1 MNNETYEQTKLNETI
16 EVLTIIAKA
25 QMSCADVKLSIGS
38 VSDVNQVINGGV
50 YITDCP
56 PIVIEKLEN
65 AGFILSLNNGKLSI
79 AFKDNNKINSVRIG
93 GVEE

>member
-1 MNNETYEQTKLNETI
+1 MNNETYEQRKLNETI
-16 EVLTIIAKA
+16 EVLTIIATA

-38 VSDVNQVINGGV
+38 VSDENKVINGGV

-56 PIVIEKLEN
+56 AHVIEKLEN
-65 AGFILSLNNGKLSI
+65 AGFVLSMDNGKLSI
-79 AFKDNNKINSVRIG
+79 AYKDNKKVNSVRIR